1 MNKDGY
7 SRHKLFSKQVL
18 KRLGENKLVELTA
31 EYCSLLPL
39 TQQQEYAGVE
49 MPIFLSKVGK
59 DLCVDFLYEKLQTI
73 NGGITDHEFTF
84 RIKRVKYIKTTKD
97 DVWFVLPENIHNHI
111 LEHAREDKLITLSA
125 MDEKQEKIEQEM
137 VEVEPTQVYKEKK
150 DHKGIPSETKQWIVE
165 HVSWHPKRREGTSF
179 DGEMTVAQASR
190 YLHLSP
196 HSIRSFL
203 YLHHKREYKSKT
215 SQP

>member
-1 MNKDGY
+1 MNKEGY
-7 SRHKLFSKQVL
+7 ARHKLFSRQVL
-18 KRLGENKLVELTA
+18 KRLGENKIVELTA

-39 TQQQEYAGVE
+39 AQQQECAGIA
-49 MPIFLSKVGK
+49 MPTLLSKVGK
-59 DLCVDFLYEKLQTI
+59 ELHIDFLYQKLQTI
-73 NGGITDHEFTF
+73 NGGITEHEFTF

-97 DVWFVLPENIHNHI
+97 DVLFVLPENIRNCI
-111 LEHAREDKLITLSA
+111 LEHTQEDREITLSA
-125 MDEKQEKIEQEM
+125 IEVTEQEM
-137 VEVEPTQVYKEKK
+137 VEPEPAWVPEEKK
-150 DHKGIPSETKQWIVE
+150 EHDRGIPDETKKWIAE

-203 YLHHKREYKSKT
+203 YLYHKRELKLRKF
-215 SQP
+215 

>member
-1 MNKDGY
+1 MNREGY
-7 SRHKLFSKQVL
+7 ARHKLFSRQVL
-18 KRLGENKLVELTA
+18 KRLGEKKIVELTA

-39 TQQQEYAGVE
+39 AQQQECAGIAV
-49 MPIFLSKVGK
+49 PTLLSKIGK
-59 DLCVDFLYEKLQTI
+59 ELHIDFLYQKLQTI
-73 NGGITDHEFTF
+73 NGGITEHEFTF

-97 DVWFVLPENIHNHI
+97 DVLFVLPESIHNCI
-111 LEHAREDKLITLSA
+111 LEHTQQDKEIALSTIELT
-125 MDEKQEKIEQEM
+125 DKQENRP
-137 VEVEPTQVYKEKK
+137 EPVQVHEEKK
-150 DHKGIPSETKQWIVE
+150 DHNRGIPDETKKWIVE

-203 YLHHKREYKSKT
+203 YLYHKRELKSKKF
-215 SQP
+215 

>member
-7 SRHKLFSKQVL
+7 ARHKLFSRQVL
-18 KRLGENKLVELTA
+18 KRLGENKIVELTA

-39 TQQQEYAGVE
+39 TQQQECADVA
-49 MPIFLSKVGK
+49 MPVLLSKVGK
-59 DLCVDFLYEKLQTI
+59 NLCVTFLYEKLQTI

-84 RIKRVKYIKTTKD
+84 RIRRVKYIKTTRD
-97 DVWFVLPENIHNHI
+97 DVWFVLPESIHNHI
-111 LEHAREDKLITLSA
+111 LEHAREDEGIALSA
-125 MDEKQEKIEQEM
+125 IETEKREM
-137 VEVEPTQVYKEKK
+137 VEVEPAQVYKEKN
-150 DHKGIPSETKQWIVE
+150 DHKHGIPDETKKWIIQ

-190 YLHLSP
+190 YLHISP

-203 YLHHKREYKSKT
+203 YLYHKHEFKSRT
-215 SQP
+215 PQS